1 MLSPFPALFAFS
13 WFAPTIIRI
22 VLGVFFIQFGVAKLR
37 SEKSEKLTFFELA
50 GFPQAHTF
58 LIATAWI
65 EILGGAMLVAGLYAQ
80 VAAIA
85 LSILMAGAVWIK
97 RRKPELLKNDIEFYI
112 LLLVATVSIILTGA
126 GAIAFDIP
134 L

>member
-22 VLGVFFIQFGVAKLR
+22 VLGVFFVRFGLAKLR
-37 SEKSEKLTFFELA
+37 SEKSDKLTFFELA
-50 GFPQAHTF
+50 GFPRARAF
-58 LIATAWI
+58 LLITAWV
-65 EILGGAMLVAGLYAQ
+65 EIIGGAMLFVGFYAQ

-85 LSILMAGAVWIK
+85 LSVIMAGAVWIK
-97 RRKPELLKNDIEFYI
+97 RQKPELLKNDIEFYV
-112 LLLVATVSIILTGA
+112 LLLVATASLILTGA
-126 GAIAFDIP
+126 GAFAFDIP